1 VSAHDKDI
9 NTVAV
14 SPNGA
19 IICTGSQ
26 DRTAKLWRT
35 TDLAPVATLKGHKRG
50 VWQAMFSPVDKVVA
64 TGSADRTVKVW
75 RTSTL
80 TLSRARYSFIC
91 VLLDSS

>member
-35 TDLAPVATLKGHKRG
+35 SDLAPIATLKGHKRG
-50 VWQAMFSPVDKVVA
+50 VWQVRNDYQSGTPLEPLAPEVRV
-64 TGSADRTVKVW
+64 
-75 RTSTL
+75 
-80 TLSRARYSFIC
+80 
-91 VLLDSS
+91 